1 MTKHISSI
9 FLLFVVF
16 ACQNTKEE
24 QVAIAGLEAQ
34 VNIIRDQWGIN
45 HIYAKNQK
53 DLFFAQGYAAAS
65 DRLFQFEIWRRQ
77 ATGTV
82 AEILGEKALERDYGT
97 RLFRFR
103 GDMQEEMAHYHP
115 DGVEIIEAFVAG
127 VNAYIDQ
134 INQTPELLPET
145 FKALGIQPQRW
156 TPEVVISRHQGLL
169 GNIGEELQIGRA
181 VATLGPEK
189 VKELL
194 WLHPQDPDLVLDQQ
208 ISKEL
213 LFEDLLAPYYA
224 YRSALRFE
232 LEDVVP
238 EYRAEAQVM
247 ALNDFQSNRIDSLH
261 LGSNNWVVSGK
272 KMESGMPFMAND
284 PHRTVAT
291 PSLRYMVHLNAPGW
305 DVIGGGEPEIPGVS
319 IGHNTYGAWGLTV
332 FRTDGEDLMVY
343 RINPQ
348 NPDQYLYQGK
358 WENFEK
364 ETTTIAIKDQEPEVR
379 TLMYTRHGP
388 VTYIDKE
395 KLQAVA
401 VRCAWQEVGGAPYLA
416 SLRMDQATDWES
428 FRAACNYSNIPGE
441 NMIWADRQGNIG
453 WQAVGIAPIRENFS
467 GLVPI
472 PGDGSYEWAGYLPI
486 IEKPHAYNPPSGFI
500 ATANQNVT
508 PSDYTHWNAIGYS
521 WSDPY
526 RGDRVNQVLAQQ
538 KNFSMEDMRQLQ
550 VDYTSLPAQ
559 TLVPLLS
566 DITFEQPEVLTAL
579 GYLKDW
585 DYQLTP
591 NAIAAAIYVS
601 WEQELLQHAHQR
613 FVPEQ
618 AQQYISSL
626 QLKKVIDLLTN
637 PTSSLFGNDPQAAR
651 NEFLKET
658 FERAISAL
666 ENRLGKDPSRWH
678 YGQVDFKHSAITH
691 ALGTVVKKQLA
702 EKLNHPALPRGGNA
716 YTPGS
721 TGSNDRQSSGATFR
735 ILVDTNDWD
744 MTLGTNSPGQSGNP
758 ESPFYNNLYKDWAE
772 DRYFPLFFSKE
783 KIEAAS
789 SHTLRLV
796 PAVYE

>member
-1 MTKHISSI
+1 
-9 FLLFVVF
+9 
-16 ACQNTKEE
+16 
-24 QVAIAGLEAQ
+24 
-34 VNIIRDQWGIN
+34 
-45 HIYAKNQK
+45 
-53 DLFFAQGYAAAS
+53 
-65 DRLFQFEIWRRQ
+65 
-77 ATGTV
+77 
-82 AEILGEKALERDYGT
+82 
-97 RLFRFR
+97 
-103 GDMQEEMAHYHP
+103 MQEEMAHYHP
-115 DGVEIIEAFVAG
+115 DGVEIIETFVAG

-134 INQTPELLPET
+134 INQTPEQLPET

-194 WLHPQDPDLVLDQQ
+194 WLHPQDPDLVLDQR
-208 ISKEL
+208 IPKEL

-238 EYRAEAQVM
+238 EYRAETQLM

-272 KMESGMPFMAND
+272 KMKSGMPFMAND

-319 IGHNTYGAWGLTV
+319 IGHNTHGAWGLTV
-332 FRTDGEDLMVY
+332 FRTDGEDLMIY
-343 RINPQ
+343 RLNPQ

-364 ETTTIAIKDQEPEVR
+364 ETTTIAIKDQEPVVR

-467 GLVPI
+467 G
-472 PGDGSYEWAGYLPI
+472 
-486 IEKPHAYNPPSGFI
+486 
-500 ATANQNVT
+500 
-508 PSDYTHWNAIGYS
+508 NAI
-521 WSDPY
+521 
-526 RGDRVNQVLAQQ
+526 
-538 KNFSMEDMRQLQ
+538 
-550 VDYTSLPAQ
+550 
-559 TLVPLLS
+559 
-566 DITFEQPEVLTAL
+566 
-579 GYLKDW
+579 
-585 DYQLTP
+585 TP
-591 NAIAAAIYVS
+591 NRTI
-601 WEQELLQHAHQR
+601 
-613 FVPEQ
+613 F
-618 AQQYISSL
+618 
-626 QLKKVIDLLTN
+626 N
-637 PTSSLFGNDPQAAR
+637 PI
-651 NEFLKET
+651 
-658 FERAISAL
+658 RA
-666 ENRLGKDPSRWH
+666 P
-678 YGQVDFKHSAITH
+678 
-691 ALGTVVKKQLA
+691 
-702 EKLNHPALPRGGNA
+702 
-716 YTPGS
+716 
-721 TGSNDRQSSGATFR
+721 
-735 ILVDTNDWD
+735 
-744 MTLGTNSPGQSGNP
+744 
-758 ESPFYNNLYKDWAE
+758 
-772 DRYFPLFFSKE
+772 
-783 KIEAAS
+783 
-789 SHTLRLV
+789 
-796 PAVYE
+796 